1 MKIVLGSKSP
11 RRKEILSL
19 MGYDYEVRISEA
31 EEIIDETNP
40 LDVVAS
46 IARQKANTIPV
57 KDDELLICADTIV
70 VLDDLILGKPKD
82 KADAYHMISLIQGR
96 SHFVYTAVCIK
107 NQNQYTEFVDEAK
120 VEICPMNDK
129 EIDDYINTPEPYDKA
144 GGYAIQGIFSK
155 YIKDYQGDYYTIM
168 GLPKQ
173 KLETIL
179 NDLIK

>member
-1 MKIVLGSKSP
+1 MKIILGSKSP

-19 MGYDYEVRISEA
+19 MGYDYQVRVSEA
-31 EEIIDETNP
+31 EEVTDKTNP
-40 LDVVAS
+40 KDVVAS
-46 IARQKANTIPV
+46 IAKQKANNIPV

-82 KADAYHMISLIQGR
+82 KDDAYHMISLIQGR
-96 SHFVYTAVCIK
+96 SHYVYTAVCIK
-107 NQNQYTEFVDEAK
+107 YQNKYTEFVDEAK
-120 VEICPMNDK
+120 VEIYPMDDK
-129 EIDDYINTPEPYDKA
+129 EINDYINTPEPYDKA

-173 KLETIL
+173 KLEIIL
-179 NDLIK
+179 KDLIK

>member
-19 MGYDYEVRISEA
+19 MGYDYEVRVSEA
-31 EEIIDETNP
+31 EEIIDKTNP
-40 LDVVAS
+40 KDVVAS
-46 IARQKANTIPV
+46 IARQKANNIPI

-82 KADAYHMISLIQGR
+82 KVDAYHMISLIQGR

-107 NQNQYTEFVDEAK
+107 CQNQYTEFVDEAE
-120 VEICPMNDK
+120 VEIKDMND
-129 EIDDYINTPEPYDKA
+129 DDINAYINTQEPYDKA

-179 NDLIK
+179 KDLIK

>member
-82 KADAYHMISLIQGR
+82 KADAYHMISLIQSR

-107 NQNQYTEFVDEAK
+107 YQNIYTEFVDEAE
-120 VEICPMNDK
+120 VTIYPMNNL
-129 EIDDYINTPEPYDKA
+129 EIEEYINTPEPYDKA
-144 GGYAIQGIFSK
+144 GAYAIQGIFSK
-155 YIKDYQGDYYTIM
+155 YIKDYKGDYYTIM

-173 KLETIL
+173 KLEIIL
-179 NDLIK
+179 KDLIK

>member
-46 IARQKANTIPV
+46 IARQKADNIPA

>member
-19 MGYDYEVRISEA
+19 MGYDYQVRVSEA
-31 EEIIDETNP
+31 EEIIDKTNP
-40 LDVVAS
+40 KDVVAS
-46 IARQKANTIPV
+46 IARQKANNIPI

-96 SHFVYTAVCIK
+96 SHFVYTAVCVK
-107 NQNQYTEFVDEAK
+107 CQNQYTEFVDEAK
-120 VEICPMNDK
+120 VEIYPMNGK
-129 EIDDYINTPEPYDKA
+129 EINDYINTPEPYDKA

-179 NDLIK
+179 KDLIK